1 MEKEVSGLYLSG
13 HPLDAYRA
21 EIAKVSTCTVAR
33 LSGEDARE
41 LDNQMVTILCTVVK
55 SKVMTT
61 RSNQLMAFTTIED
74 LTGTIE
80 MLVFPKIYAECR
92 AWLQENAVI
101 VVQGRVSYKEDE
113 GTRLLVEG
121 VRPIDGY
128 DPDRT
133 FGENRAAAAGEQRRA
148 SARVTALWLLV
159 PSMHS
164 EQMHRIENLLQNIF
178 DGTTPVYFKFE
189 DSGQRMR
196 APQSMWANDHPLLR
210 AELERILGKDH
221 VKQQT
226 AK

>member
-1 MEKEVSGLYLSG
+1 
-13 HPLDAYRA
+13 
-21 EIAKVSTCTVAR
+21 
-33 LSGEDARE
+33 
-41 LDNQMVTILCTVVK
+41 MVTILCTVVK

-159 PSMHS
+159 PSMQS

>member
-1 MEKEVSGLYLSG
+1 
-13 HPLDAYRA
+13 
-21 EIAKVSTCTVAR
+21 
-33 LSGEDARE
+33 
-41 LDNQMVTILCTVVK
+41 
-55 SKVMTT
+55 
-61 RSNQLMAFTTIED
+61 
-74 LTGTIE
+74 

>member
-1 MEKEVSGLYLSG
+1 M
-13 HPLDAYRA
+13 
-21 EIAKVSTCTVAR
+21 
-33 LSGEDARE
+33 
-41 LDNQMVTILCTVVK
+41 
-55 SKVMTT
+55 
-61 RSNQLMAFTTIED
+61 
-74 LTGTIE
+74 
-80 MLVFPKIYAECR
+80 
-92 AWLQENAVI
+92 
-101 VVQGRVSYKEDE
+101 
-113 GTRLLVEG
+113 EG